1 MLKQKVKI
9 DDKED
14 INARGIT
21 MSWKDILKEDADFPI
36 IHAKKPY
43 YRPDSKKIP
52 LGKIISKEDAKRI
65 RDNKI
70 TCLNLLN
77 MKRCGTYYSGGKE
90 TMADIDSNGIGI
102 SFHAACPVCDEIN
115 LVAEAEKSGDF
126 TLVDLHEQPFPKSVS
141 PYSRVD
147 REFGRR

>member
-1 MLKQKVKI
+1 MDAKELIAEVQKL
-9 DDKED
+9 ED
-14 INARGIT
+14 IMN
-21 MSWKDILKEDADFPI
+21 
-36 IHAKKPY
+36 
-43 YRPDSKKIP
+43 
-52 LGKIISKEDAKRI
+52 
-65 RDNKI
+65 
-70 TCLNLLN
+70 
-77 MKRCGTYYSGGKE
+77 GKE

>member
-1 MLKQKVKI
+1 
-9 DDKED
+9 
-14 INARGIT
+14 
-21 MSWKDILKEDADFPI
+21 MSWQDILKEDTDFPI
-36 IHAKKPY
+36 IHEKKPY

-65 RDNKI
+65 RGNFI

-77 MKRCGTYYSGGKE
+77 MKRYMKRCGTYYSGGKE
-90 TMADIDSNGIGI
+90 TMADIDSNGVGI
-102 SFHAACPVCDEIN
+102 SFHAVCPVCDEIN

-126 TLVDLHEQPFPKSVS
+126 TLVDLHEQPFPKSAS